1 MTLNDTLL
9 EDGRALIL
17 AYDHGLE
24 HGPSDLLGNPGEDPE
39 HIFEL
44 AEHDAV
50 TALAVQKGLA
60 ERYYAGRGRD
70 VSLLLKCNGI
80 GIYDGEPDTARTC
93 SVEHALDIGAD
104 VVGFT
109 HYAGSE
115 YEAGLTE
122 QWAAFQE
129 EARDAGVPTV
139 MWAYPR
145 GAYVDDDQDPDV
157 IGHGARIA
165 LELGADMAKVKYPGE
180 DRIEDVVQL
189 AGEMALVMSGGAT
202 VGPEE
207 FLEVVDTVMEGGF
220 TGIAVGRN
228 VWQRDDP
235 GTYLDALGRV
245 IHDRDLEAAKE
256 VLEG

>member
-1 MTLNDTLL
+1 MDLDNSLT

-39 HIFEL
+39 RIFEL
-44 AEHDAV
+44 AGHDAV

-60 ERYYAGRGRD
+60 ERYYSGHGSD
-70 VSLLLKCNGI
+70 VSLLLKCNGN

-104 VVGFT
+104 AVGFT
-109 HYAGSE
+109 HYAGSG
-115 YEAGLTE
+115 YEVALAEEWTR
-122 QWAAFQE
+122 FQE
-129 EARDAGVPTV
+129 QARSEGVPAV

-145 GAYVDDDQDPDV
+145 GAYVDDDMDPEV

-165 LELGADMAKVKYPGE
+165 LELGADMAKIKYPGE
-180 DRIEDVVQL
+180 DHVDDVVQL
-189 AGEMALVMSGGAT
+189 AGDMPLVLSGGAK

-207 FLEVVDTVMEGGF
+207 FLEVVDTVMDTGF
-220 TGIAVGRN
+220 VGIAVGRN

-235 GTYLDALGRV
+235 ETYLDALGKV
-245 IHDRDLEAAKE
+245 IHDRDLEGAKE
-256 VLEG
+256 VLER

>member
-1 MTLNDTLL
+1 MDLDNSLTQ
-9 EDGRALIL
+9 DGRALIL

-24 HGPSDLLGNPGEDPE
+24 HGPSDLLGNPGKDPE

-60 ERYYAGRGRD
+60 ERYYEGHGRD
-70 VSLLLKCNGI
+70 VPLLLKCNGI

-93 SVEHALDIGAD
+93 SVDHALGIGAD
-104 VVGFT
+104 AVGFT

-115 YEAGLTE
+115 HEMGLTE
-122 QWAAFQE
+122 EWAAFQE
-129 EARDAGVPTV
+129 AARYEGVPAV

-145 GAYVDDDQDPDV
+145 GAYVDDDTDADV

-165 LELGADMAKVKYPGE
+165 LELGADMAKIKYPGE
-180 DRIEDVVQL
+180 DRIDDVVQL
-189 AGEMALVMSGGAT
+189 AGDMPLVLSGGAK

-207 FLEVVDTVMEGGF
+207 FLEVVDTVMEAGF
-220 TGIAVGRN
+220 VGIAVGRN

-235 GTYLDALGRV
+235 GTYLDALGKV
-245 IHDRDLEAAKE
+245 IHDRDLTGAKE